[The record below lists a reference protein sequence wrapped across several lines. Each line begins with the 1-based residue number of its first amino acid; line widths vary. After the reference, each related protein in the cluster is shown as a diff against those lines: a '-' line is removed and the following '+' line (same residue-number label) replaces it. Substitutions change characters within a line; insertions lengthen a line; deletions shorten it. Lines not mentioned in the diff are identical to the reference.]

1 MTWGHLTACTC
12 RGSHTIQDFPL
23 LCTREGRVQV
33 RNLWEDEALAPQ
45 LCLVHKILLKQTPY
59 WTQWRQERPSL
70 TSRLFSSICGLDFV
84 MSWTWPT
91 ELGDKGAETVICCLK
106 PFLKA
111 IYPQPS
117 SRWSLALGKIPFNS
131 IQPGFTEKTKGKQFN
146 KTQSLPLTLKELRI

>member
-59 WTQWRQERPSL
+59 WTQGRQERPSL

-91 ELGDKGAETVICCLK
+91 ELGDKGAETVSV
-106 PFLKA
+106 A
-111 IYPQPS
+111 WSHS
-117 SRWSLALGKIPFNS
+117 SRPFIPSPVQDEVWLSEKFHS
-131 IQPGFTEKTKGKQFN
+131 IQFN
-146 KTQSLPLTLKELRI
+146 QDSLRRLKVNNLIKHNPCP